1 MKTIIELKN
10 EGKISNR
17 VYNAILRHAAIDINY
32 LCKYKSLDR
41 ICGRTI
47 DTNEVVN
54 LTVKDLF
61 DILGEERIAHW
72 RSLGQKGLGEL
83 KGLI

>member
-1 MKTIIELKN
+1 MKTIIELRN
-10 EGKISNR
+10 EGSISSR
-17 VYNAILRHAAIDINY
+17 VYNAILRNAASDINY

-47 DTNEVVN
+47 DTNEILN
-54 LTVKDLF
+54 MTIKDLF
-61 DILGEERIAHW
+61 DLLGEDRISHW
-72 RSLGQKGLGEL
+72 RGLGQKGLSEL